1 MAADNPTGV
10 DPKRIVAIFY
20 VAAALALGVFL
31 EKVLSLAFTY
41 AKWSDPAIFG
51 EDWTLSTVVGYAIA
65 VVVALVAWKTP
76 RVNELSMQVA
86 QELKKVTWPT
96 LRETRAAT
104 IAVVVAT
111 FAAAVLLG
119 FFDYVWAKLS
129 QLIY

>member
-1 MAADNPTGV
+1 
-10 DPKRIVAIFY
+10 

-31 EKVLSLAFTY
+31 EKVLGLVFTY
-41 AKWSDPAIFG
+41 AKLNDWAIFG
-51 EDWTLSTVVGYAIA
+51 EDWTLSTVIGYAIA
-65 VVVALVAWKTP
+65 VAVTVVAWKTP

-86 QELKKVTWPT
+86 LELKKVTWPT

-104 IAVVVAT
+104 VAVVVAT